1 MTETTVRDLETD
13 VKIIQKDLV
22 SFQSLLDKFDVT
34 VQKLMEVSN
43 NLNKLIALQDARL
56 GLQERISNKINERM
70 DAMKKEIDSDL
81 QRQNIEIIQRIKDL
95 GIAQQNTSKEIF
107 ERIGALDKWRYTI
120 LGAAIVVGFLLSK
133 LPIITDLIS

>member
-1 MTETTVRDLETD
+1 
-13 VKIIQKDLV
+13 
-22 SFQSLLDKFDVT
+22 
-34 VQKLMEVSN
+34 MEVSN

-81 QRQNIEIIQRIKDL
+81 QRQNIEIIKRIKDL

-107 ERIGALDKWRYTI
+107 ERIGSLEKWRYTI